1 MLIVKVG
8 RYLRGRSKFWSF
20 ALGVGMIAVIG
31 EVDLLTGPEIGFSIF
46 YLFPIGFMTWSA
58 GRAQGIV
65 LSLLSAG
72 VWLAADLGAGAVYSS
87 PAIPYWNAMVRL
99 GLFLIVTHTLSALS
113 VSLEWARTD
122 YLTGLVNVRGFHDLA
137 IKELHQSRRNGRG
150 YSLAYL
156 DIDDFKSV
164 NDSLGHNAGDSL
176 LRLLGDTLR
185 KATRKS
191 DIVARTG
198 GDEFTIWLSDTD
210 YEVAASAL
218 RNIQERLR
226 AAAARSGWTVTFSVG
241 LVTFQRPPESV
252 SEAIAQADSLMYAAK
267 HAGKNTVVHRFVES
281 LPGRDAPHLVE
292 TGP

>member
-1 MLIVKVG
+1 
-8 RYLRGRSKFWSF
+8 
-20 ALGVGMIAVIG
+20 
-31 EVDLLTGPEIGFSIF
+31 
-46 YLFPIGFMTWSA
+46 
-58 GRAQGIV
+58 
-65 LSLLSAG
+65 
-72 VWLAADLGAGAVYSS
+72 VYSNA
-87 PAIPYWNAMVRL
+87 AIPYWNAAIRL

-113 VSLEWARTD
+113 VSLEWAQTD
-122 YLTGLVNVRGFHDLA
+122 YLTGLLNLRGFHDLA

-156 DIDDFKSV
+156 DIDDFKLI
-164 NDSLGHNAGDSL
+164 NDKLGHNAGDSL

-198 GDEFTIWLSDTD
+198 GDEFAIWLADAE
-210 YEVAASAL
+210 YGVAASAL
-218 RNIQERLR
+218 RNIQESLR

-241 LVTFQRPPESV
+241 LATFQKAPESV
-252 SEAIAQADSLMYAAK
+252 ADSVAQADSLMYAAK